1 MKALVT
7 GASSG
12 IGWEMAVY
20 LSELGYELI
29 ITGRNKKRL
38 LELKKSLK
46 TKASVVVLDLSQE
59 GAPKKLYDFC
69 KEKDID
75 LLVNNAGFGLF
86 GEFDEIP
93 ADKDEELIKVN
104 VLALNT
110 LTKLFLADFKK
121 KNSGRIFN
129 IASIAG
135 FLPGPLMAS
144 YYASK
149 SYVLRLSEGIREE
162 LKRSHSNVKISVL
175 CPGPVDT
182 NFNYRAGV
190 NFSFK
195 PADCRYVARYA
206 VDKMHKGDFI
216 IVPGITIKA
225 IAAFSKYVPDDIIA
239 FFTYK
244 TQQRKIS

>member
-12 IGWEMAVY
+12 IGWEMALY
-20 LSELGYELI
+20 LSSLGYELI
-29 ITGRNKKRL
+29 ITGRNKERL
-38 LELKKSLK
+38 IELKKILTTK
-46 TKASVVVLDLSQE
+46 TSVVVLNLADDN
-59 GAPKKLYDFC
+59 APQKLYDFC
-69 KEKDID
+69 KDKNID

-93 ADKDEELIKVN
+93 ADRDEELIKVN

-121 KNSGRIFN
+121 KNSGHILN
-129 IASIAG
+129 IASSAG
-135 FLPGPLMAS
+135 FVPGPMMAS

-149 SYVLRLSEGIREE
+149 SYVIKLSLAINEE
-162 LKRSHSNVKISVL
+162 LRRAKSNVKISVL

-182 NFNYRAGV
+182 NFNHRAGV

-195 PADCRYVARYA
+195 PADCRKVARYA
-206 VDKMHKGDFI
+206 VDK
-216 IVPGITIKA
+216 A
-225 IAAFSKYVPDDIIA
+225 IAGELIIIPTLKMKAVIKLSKYAPDSIVSA
-239 FFTYK
+239 VTYNIQK
-244 TQQRKIS
+244 RKCK